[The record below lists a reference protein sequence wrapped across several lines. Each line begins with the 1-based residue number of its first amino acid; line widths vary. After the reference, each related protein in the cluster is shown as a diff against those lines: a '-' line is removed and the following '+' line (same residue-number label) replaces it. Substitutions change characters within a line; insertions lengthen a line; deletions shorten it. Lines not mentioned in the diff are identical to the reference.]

1 MLPYRTIPSNE
12 EPEIMRQRVVKEETL
27 TAYSL
32 YSQLQLSLVMDKA
45 YLGDLSDSEIKPD

>member
-1 MLPYRTIPSNE
+1 MK
-12 EPEIMRQRVVKEETL
+12 QRVVKEETL

-45 YLGDLSDSEIKPD
+45 YLGQGNRMLIEFSNSEELGLKFDGQLRL